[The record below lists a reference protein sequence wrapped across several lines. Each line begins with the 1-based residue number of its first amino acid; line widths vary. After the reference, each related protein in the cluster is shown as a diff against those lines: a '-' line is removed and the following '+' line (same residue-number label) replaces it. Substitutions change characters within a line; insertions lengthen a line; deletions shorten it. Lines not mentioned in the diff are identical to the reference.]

1 MISKIFIALL
11 VVLPHL
17 LNYQVFAMFQNAY
30 RYGRLPREGKEAVR
44 SPGVPSDFLAGSFEV
59 AWEAIRIDIGT
70 QRAGQLDGLT
80 FVDQNSLLIGS
91 ITFTG
96 EDEWV
101 ISTWLRHIGNIN
113 LDYMSTLQFALGNLR
128 DMIDAHIHRYR
139 EILNLQ
145 TQYWRELSRS
155 YPEDM
160 SPVLRQD
167 LDKAIDEI
175 SRTGADS
182 QASERLAHYALVF
195 AEMTS
200 IDGPFP
206 KLQSCIRE
214 YIIKKL
220 DPILS
225 SLHPPDCQS
234 F

>member
-1 MISKIFIALL
+1 
-11 VVLPHL
+11 
-17 LNYQVFAMFQNAY
+17 MFQNAY
-30 RYGRLPREGKEAVR
+30 RYGRLPREGKEA
-44 SPGVPSDFLAGSFEV
+44 GSFEV
-59 AWEAIRIDIGT
+59 AWEAMPDRHRYT
-70 QRAGQLDGLT
+70 KSRPAGWTHFVKKNGLS
-80 FVDQNSLLIGS
+80 VPGS
-91 ITFTG
+91 VITTCLP
-96 EDEWV
+96 
-101 ISTWLRHIGNIN
+101 S
-113 LDYMSTLQFALGNLR
+113 NLR
-128 DMIDAHIHRYR
+128 SATSETVTLKALTEEKTVIEAHIHRYR

-155 YPEDM
+155 YPEGM
-160 SPVLRQD
+160 SPVLRRD
-167 LDKAIDEI
+167 LDEAIDEI

-225 SLHPPDCQS
+225 SLHPQTAKVFDVLKKEWRQS
-234 F
+234 